1 MEFFS
6 MSMGAG
12 IAFLGS
18 VLALCTTAFGIIKF
32 TKGTNGNG
40 KINGNGNGYVKEMSE
55 MRIECGKK
63 MNDHE
68 LKLQRAEDNANHFS
82 RSVEEIN
89 NKLSDV
95 FSLINGLNQNVIDVL
110 KVNGLKYH
118 D

>member
-1 MEFFS
+1 

-18 VLALCTTAFGIIKF
+18 ILALCTTAFGIIKF

-40 KINGNGNGYVKEMSE
+40 KINGNGNYVREMSE
-55 MRIECGKK
+55 MRIECSEK
-63 MNDHE
+63 MSEHD

-82 RSVEEIN
+82 KSVEEIN
-89 NKLSDV
+89 GKLSDV

-110 KVNGLKYH
+110 KINGLKYH

>member
-1 MEFFS
+1 

-18 VLALCTTAFGIIKF
+18 VLALCTTAFGILKI
-32 TKGTNGNG
+32 TKSSSNGNGKTNGNG
-40 KINGNGNGYVKEMSE
+40 NYVREMSE

-68 LKLQRAEDNANHFS
+68 LKLQRAEDNASHFS

-89 NKLSDV
+89 GKLTDV

-110 KVNGLKYH
+110 KISGLKR